1 MRSPDRPRHPGG
13 HLAPTRAALLAAMLT
28 AAPAQALDYQ
38 VHGFLA
44 QGFVLSEGN
53 NFYGGSHDGTFN
65 YFEAGLNGSL
75 RPMPKLLLSGQV
87 LARDA
92 GATDSGQLRLDY
104 AFADYQVWAETE
116 GVAGLRLGRVK
127 NPYGLFNDSRDVV
140 FTRPGILL
148 PLSVYFEGQ
157 GARTLL
163 FSSDGAQAYGGL
175 NLGGHYLS
183 VVGGLS
189 PSKSLSH
196 DDQEQLFGALADQG
210 DVSVHEFRSLRLM
223 DEWGD
228 GRWTAAASYLHG
240 NLRYDPNPGV
250 PLNGQADFDLY
261 LLSLRY
267 NGERYSLTGE
277 YGLTTGESE
286 FSSFGTVSRS
296 TSSSDSFYVQA
307 EYFLN
312 PRWTLMGRY
321 EAGFADTGDRDGSQ
335 CLDGNQ
341 MPTDPHGCYAHDLG
355 AGLSWKPDK
364 HWGLWAEYHYIDGSY
379 TASPQDNSS
388 GSLDSHWSMLLLMAA
403 YHF

>member
-1 MRSPDRPRHPGG
+1 MRSPERPRHPGG
-13 HLAPTRAALLAAMLT
+13 SSAPTCVALLAALLT

-53 NFYGGSHDGTFN
+53 DFYGGSHDGTLNF
-65 YFEAGLNGSL
+65 FEAGLNGSM
-75 RPMPKLLLSGQV
+75 RPIPKLLLSGQV

-92 GATDSGQLRLDY
+92 GATDSGELRLDY
-104 AFADYQVWAETE
+104 AFADYQAWAEPE

-175 NLGGHYLS
+175 TFGGHYLS

-189 PSKSLSH
+189 PSKTLSN

-210 DVSVHEFRSLRLM
+210 DVSLHEFGSLRLM

-228 GRWTAAASYLHG
+228 GRWAAAASYLHG
-240 NLRYDPNPGV
+240 NLRFEPNPGV
-250 PLNGQADFDLY
+250 PLSGQATFDLY
-261 LLSLRY
+261 LVSLRY

-277 YGLTTGESE
+277 YGVTASESE
-286 FSSFGTVSRS
+286 FNSFGTVSRS
-296 TSSSDSFYVQA
+296 TNTSDSLYVQA

-312 PRWTLMGRY
+312 PQWTLMGRY
-321 EAGFADTGDRDGSQ
+321 EAAFADSDDRDGSE
-335 CLDGNQ
+335 CLDENQ
-341 MPTDPHGCYAHDLG
+341 MPGNSHGCYAHDLG

-364 HWGLWAEYHYIDGSY
+364 HWGLWAEYHYIHGSY
-379 TASPQDNSS
+379 TASRQDNS
-388 GSLDSHWSMLLLMAA
+388 GGLDPHWSMLLLMAA